1 MENLNVVIPGF
12 IDTAINE
19 AAAARGTS
27 SERIVNAALSQYF
40 KTTRHRLYQI
50 STAAARVD
58 GVYEG
63 AVSSEIVLPRL
74 IETLVITVEH
84 AGAERCLLILL
95 RGNKPQIEAEATTGR
110 DGVEVNVREQGVTP
124 SDLPQ
129 STLHYV
135 IRRREPVVL
144 DDASMSSSFSEDAYV
159 RQKRP
164 RSVLCLPIVKQ
175 TKLVGALY
183 LENNLTPRAF
193 TSERVAVLEL
203 LASQAAISLENA
215 RLYSDLQ
222 RSEAFLAEGQSISLT
237 GSFGWNVQS
246 GEIHW
251 SEETYNIFELDR
263 AVKPTLDLVMQRIH
277 PDDRALVQETIDRA
291 SREKTN
297 FDFEHR
303 LQMPGGAVKHLHV
316 IAHLQNSSGNLEFVG
331 AVMDVTSN
339 RQAEEALRKA
349 QEDLAHVS
357 RVTTMGEMVA
367 SIAHEV
373 NQPLGAIVSN
383 GHACVRLLSREVPD
397 LDRSRLDKLREIIER
412 VISDGMRASEV
423 IKRIRDL
430 LHKTPPEKAPLNIN
444 ETVQEVIALVSS
456 DVLKS
461 KVDLRA
467 ELAPYLPHVTGDRIQ
482 LQQVILNLILNARDA
497 MSGTQQGELLI
508 TTLKNKS
515 GEVVV
520 AVRDSGKGLDAKDA
534 ERIFDPFF
542 TTKAEGLG
550 LGLSISRRI
559 IEDHHGTL
567 WAKPNKDRGA
577 TIQFTLPPSSGS
589 ESSSVSVGLRN
600 HWL

>member
-1 MENLNVVIPGF
+1 MPNLNVVIPGF
-12 IDTAINE
+12 IDAAINE

-27 SERIVNAALSQYF
+27 SERIVTAALGQYF

-50 STAAARVD
+50 STAAAHVE
-58 GVYEG
+58 GFYEG
-63 AVSSEIVLPRL
+63 SVSSEIALPRL
-74 IETLVITVEH
+74 IETLVITVGH
-84 AGAERCLLILL
+84 AEAERCLLIVLH
-95 RGNKPQIEAEATTGR
+95 GNKPQIEAEATAGR
-110 DGVEVNVREQGVTP
+110 DGVEVHVRQQGVRP

-129 STLHYV
+129 SALHYV
-135 IRRREPVVL
+135 IRTREPVVL
-144 DDASMSSSFSEDAYV
+144 DDASMSSSFSKDAYV
-159 RQKRP
+159 RQNRP
-164 RSVLCLPIVKQ
+164 KSVLCLPIVQQ

-183 LENNLTPRAF
+183 LENNLTPGAF

-203 LASQAAISLENA
+203 LASQVASSLENA

-246 GEIHW
+246 GEIQW
-251 SEETYNIFELDR
+251 SEETYNIFELER

-277 PDDRALVQETIDRA
+277 PDDRAFVQETIDRA

-303 LQMPGGAVKHLHV
+303 LLLPDGAVKHLHV
-316 IAHLQNSSGNLEFVG
+316 IAHLQNSSGTLEFVG
-331 AVMDVTSN
+331 AVMDVTST
-339 RQAEEALRKA
+339 RQAQEALRKA
-349 QEDLAHVS
+349 QADLAHVS
-357 RVTTMGEMVA
+357 RVAMMGELVA

-383 GHACVRLLSREVPD
+383 GHACVRLLSRETADPD
-397 LDRSRLDKLREIIER
+397 KSRLDKLREVIQR
-412 VISDGMRASEV
+412 MISDGMRASEV
-423 IKRIRDL
+423 LKRIRDL
-430 LHKTPPEKAPLNIN
+430 LHKAPPEKERLNIN
-444 ETVQEVIALVSS
+444 ETVQEVIELVHS

-461 KVDLRA
+461 KVKLRA
-467 ELAPYLPHVTGDRIQ
+467 HLAADLPPVVGDRIQ

-497 MSGTQQGELLI
+497 MSEVRTRRRELLI
-508 TTLKNKS
+508 TTLRNKS
-515 GEVVV
+515 GDVVV
-520 AVRDSGKGLDAKDA
+520 AVRDCGKGLDPKCT

-542 TTKAEGLG
+542 TTKPEGMG

-577 TIQFTLPPSSGS
+577 TIQFALPPSSGS
-589 ESSSVSVGLRN
+589 ES
-600 HWL
+600 